1 MRSLRLSC
9 LKCKGTFFKNK
20 SIFKHFFNFYA
31 KTRDN
36 TPLSRNVVHRMS
48 FHEIIYCGFSNF
60 SAPSIL
66 LSIISSCFLIDSV
79 WIN

>member
-31 KTRDN
+31 KTQDN
-36 TPLSRNVVHRMS
+36 NALSRKSIPEMY
-48 FHEIIYCGFSNF
+48 FYEIIYCGFFNF

-79 WIN
+79 WIS